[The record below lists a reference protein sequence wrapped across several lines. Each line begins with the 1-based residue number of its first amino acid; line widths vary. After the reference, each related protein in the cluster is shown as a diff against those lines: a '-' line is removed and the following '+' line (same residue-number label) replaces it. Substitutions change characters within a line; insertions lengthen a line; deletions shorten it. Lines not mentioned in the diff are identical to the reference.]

1 MCVQTVS
8 LLATAIEREN
18 IPTICLSL
26 LCEVTSVIRPPR
38 SLFVPYPMGYPL
50 GEPNNPVLQTE
61 IIKAGLNLLTRTDVP
76 VIEDWE
82 RPHPAGESVASD
94 SLR

>member
-8 LLATAIEREN
+8 LIAAAIEREN

-26 LCEVTSVIRPPR
+26 LREVTTVIRPPR

-50 GEPNNPVLQTE
+50 GEPNNSTLQTE

-76 VIEDWE
+76 VL
-82 RPHPAGESVASD
+82 ESFEYR
-94 SLR
+94 L

>member
-8 LLATAIEREN
+8 LIAAAIEREN

-26 LCEVTSVIRPPR
+26 LREVTTVIRPPR

-50 GEPNNPVLQTE
+50 GEPNNSELQIE
-61 IIKAGLNLLTRTDVP
+61 IIKAGLNLLPRTDVP
-76 VIEDWE
+76 VLENV
-82 RPHPAGESVASD
+82 R
-94 SLR
+94 

>member
-8 LLATAIEREN
+8 LIAAAIEHEN

-26 LCEVTSVIRPPR
+26 LREVSTVIRPPR

-50 GEPNNPVLQTE
+50 GEPNNAELQTR
-61 IIKAGLNLLTRTDVP
+61 IIKAGLNLLYRTDVP
-76 VIEDWE
+76 VIEHWD
-82 RPHPAGESVASD
+82 RPHPAGETSQKE
-94 SLR
+94 

>member
-8 LLATAIEREN
+8 LIATAIEREN

-26 LCEVTSVIRPPR
+26 LREVTKIIRPPR

-50 GEPNNPVLQTE
+50 GEPNNAVLQTE

-76 VIEDWE
+76 ALEEHRE
-82 RPHPAGESVASD
+82 RPHPAG
-94 SLR
+94 